1 MQSEQRDDD
10 YSVRSSSVSTRK
22 LIIASLIC
30 GLLILV
36 AGTLKLLQTA
46 SEPEATTTLLALGS
60 TAELGPVSVAVRDVE
75 VTTEQTLVDVVMR
88 VVDGASIEATTVN
101 ESWSLLADGE
111 ITAPIAPA
119 ACEQTAGGASG
130 DAASEGGALTCTL
143 TFVAARGTPTIVYA
157 RDGEKRQW
165 LGS

>member
-101 ESWSLLADGE
+101 ESWSLL
-111 ITAPIAPA
+111 
-119 ACEQTAGGASG
+119 
-130 DAASEGGALTCTL
+130 
-143 TFVAARGTPTIVYA
+143 
-157 RDGEKRQW
+157 
-165 LGS
+165 

>member
-1 MQSEQRDDD
+1 
-10 YSVRSSSVSTRK
+10 VSTRK

-36 AGTLKLLQTA
+36 AGTVKLLQTA
-46 SEPEATTTLLALGS
+46 TDSEATPSLLALGT
-60 TAELGPVSVAVRDVE
+60 TAELGSVSVIVRDVQ
-75 VTTEQTLVDVVMR
+75 VTNEQTLVDFVIR
-88 VVDGASIEATTVN
+88 GVDVTEVSEG
-101 ESWSLLADGE
+101 WSMLANGE

-119 ACEQTAGGASG
+119 ACEQRASG
-130 DAASEGGALTCTL
+130 AASDAANQSDELVCTL
-143 TFVAARGTPTIVYA
+143 KFVAARGTPTIVYE